1 MLGCESQVTSHTPLL
16 TRIAIPLLTLH
27 LIHVLH
33 NAVLEELLRK
43 LACCRYD
50 FSAEESKKH
59 LSSYQVSTCLCTTLG
74 LPEWDQSHRLE
85 QILIDRERLGNVGPE
100 GITEYVKD
108 RSCVRGKLI

>member
-1 MLGCESQVTSHTPLL
+1 VLGCESQVTSHTHLL

-27 LIHVLH
+27 LIHILH

-85 QILIDRERLGNVGPE
+85 QILTNRERLGNVGPE
-100 GITEYVKD
+100 GITEYV
-108 RSCVRGKLI
+108 RTEAVSAGG